1 MRPIRM
7 HGLTFARLWRKKKER
22 RERERQRKRERERNK
37 RSHTAKSYKT
47 FRFSV
52 YPPTYKLYIGSKNRF
67 EIQILKVLA
76 AGGGEGEEKK
86 WEKRRALVCVC
97 ARVWEG
103 WIASPATGWQLIY
116 MYAATFAVTS
126 ILIIRPSLLSSSEPF
141 LLFVP
146 VRHRKARTSS
156 RKNRCVGRLAERF
169 TWNYAPIKIGFS
181 ERVLLTNASADLC
194 GINCF

>member
-1 MRPIRM
+1 MRLIRM
-7 HGLTFARLWRKKKER
+7 HGLTFARLWKKKKEK
-22 RERERQRKRERERNK
+22 RERERQRERERERNK

-52 YPPTYKLYIGSKNRF
+52 YLSTYKPYIGSKNRF
-67 EIQILKVLA
+67 EIQILKALA
-76 AGGGEGEEKK
+76 AGGGGEEKK
-86 WEKRRALVCVC
+86 WEKRRALVC
-97 ARVWEG
+97 VWEG

-156 RKNRCVGRLAERF
+156 RKNRCVGWLAERF

-181 ERVLLTNASADLC
+181 ERVLLTNASTDLC